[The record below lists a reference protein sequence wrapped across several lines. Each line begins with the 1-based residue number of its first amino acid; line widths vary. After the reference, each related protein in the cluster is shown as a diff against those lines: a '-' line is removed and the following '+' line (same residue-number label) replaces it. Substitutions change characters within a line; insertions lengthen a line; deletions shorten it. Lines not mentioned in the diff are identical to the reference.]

1 MAKPANKRQN
11 NAQQNEHRSPRST
24 RDTSSGGS
32 TFLGIMIG
40 LVLGLFIALGL
51 AWYINKLPN
60 PFKEKA
66 PAQKAEPPKTRVPMT
81 AEPAKEAIPAP
92 KTAEAKPATAE
103 TPTKGD
109 NAPTADKADT
119 DKKSTAAA
127 KETFYIQA
135 GAFQSTSEAES
146 LKARLA
152 LLGLEATVQ
161 MRNLPDR
168 GVWHRVRVGP
178 YSDVEELNR
187 IRDVLKQNN
196 IDSALVKVREAEK

>member
-1 MAKPANKRQN
+1 MEKPANKRQN
-11 NAQQNEHRSPRST
+11 NRN
-24 RDTSSGGS
+24 SSDARGALDGGS

-60 PFKEKA
+60 PFKDKA
-66 PAQKAEPPKTRVPMT
+66 PATPQTAEPPKTKVPMT
-81 AEPAKEAIPAP
+81 AEPAKEATPAP
-92 KTAEAKPATAE
+92 KAAETKPAATE
-103 TPTKGD
+103 TPTKGED
-109 NAPTADKADT
+109 APAVEKPDA

-135 GAFQSTSEAES
+135 GAFQSASEAES

-161 MRNLPDR
+161 IRNLPDR
-168 GVWHRVRVGP
+168 GTWHRVRVGP

>member
-1 MAKPANKRQN
+1 MS
-11 NAQQNEHRSPRST
+11 ETRSVL
-24 RDTSSGGS
+24 DGGS

-60 PFKEKA
+60 PFKDKA
-66 PAQKAEPPKTRVPMT
+66 AAVPQKAEVPTTKVPMT
-81 AEPAKEAIPAP
+81 AEPAASPAP
-92 KTAEAKPATAE
+92 KPAEAPPAAME
-103 TPTKGD
+103 TPTKGE
-109 NAPTADKADT
+109 NQPAAEKADA

-135 GAFQSTSEAES
+135 GSFQNAAEADS
-146 LKARLA
+146 LKARMA
-152 LLGLEATVQ
+152 LLGLEASVQ

-168 GVWHRVRVGP
+168 GIWHRVRVGP

-196 IDSALVKVREAEK
+196 IDAALVKVREAEK